1 MARKTSGSSAA
12 IPAKMTSRER
22 LLAAIEYRPVDYVP
36 CSFWGWSALQ
46 AQCADLAEYI
56 DKQLEMGLD
65 PVVRTCEMDVRM
77 HPQVTLHEWLA
88 PAPAGGS
95 YPVLHK
101 EYRTPVGTLAASVNK
116 TDDWPYGDHVPLWDD
131 FLIPRYRKCLVT
143 PQDNLDA
150 LRYVLSQPD
159 DADVAAFRRR
169 AKAVKK
175 IAVAHNLQTAGA
187 YVMMGDMANWLAGLE
202 QLLMATVDAPDF
214 VHGLLD
220 IIEGWN
226 KPFIELSIE
235 EGADLIVR
243 RGWYENADFW
253 SPRMYREFLF
263 PGLKR
268 QAERVHSRG
277 AKFGYLVSCSSM
289 PLIDMMMESG
299 VDVLLGIDPA
309 QDRMMDYELLKKKTA
324 SKMALWGGVCGYLTI
339 ECGSPDDI
347 RREVRQAV
355 SALAPGSG
363 FILSPMTNI
372 RDESDKARQNTRTM
386 IETWRQ
392 VRNVPHA

>member
-1 MARKTSGSSAA
+1 
-12 IPAKMTSRER
+12 MTSRER
-22 LLAAIEYRPVDYVP
+22 MLAALAYRPVDYVP

-46 AQCADLAEYI
+46 AKCAGVAERV
-56 DKQLEMGLD
+56 DKELEMGLD
-65 PVVRTCEMDVRM
+65 PVVRISEMDVRM
-77 HPQVTLHEWLA
+77 HPRVTIREWLA
-88 PAPAGGS
+88 PAPPGEP

-116 TDDWPYGDHVPLWDD
+116 TGDWPHGDHVPLWDD

-150 LRYVLSQPD
+150 LSYILSKPS
-159 DADVAAFRRR
+159 DADVAAFRLR
-169 AKAVKK
+169 AQADKKMAVDR
-175 IAVAHNLQTAGA
+175 NLMTTAA

-202 QLLMATVDAPDF
+202 QLLIATADAPDF
-214 VHGLLD
+214 VHGLLQ
-220 IIEGWN
+220 IIEDWN

-235 EGADLIVR
+235 EGADLVVR

-268 QAERVHSRG
+268 QAELIHSRG

-289 PLIDMMMESG
+289 PLLDMMMEAG

-309 QDRMMDYELLKKKTA
+309 QDPMMNYELLKKKTA
-324 SKMALWGGVCGYLTI
+324 GRMALWGGVCGYLTI

-355 SALAPGSG
+355 SALAPGGG
-363 FILSPMTNI
+363 FILAPMTNI
-372 RDESDKARQNTRTM
+372 RDESDKAWQNTLTM
-386 IETWRQ
+386 IESWRTICK
-392 VRNVPHA
+392 VPRG